1 MTNLIS
7 KHLNPNL
14 LNIPIEQ
21 VDAICAFTGQPISEG
36 VPLKQLIKKTFTDQE
51 IIRYPSDYASVD
63 IALIMERVIAGQK
76 GLTSLRNYSFYATE
90 KELKLLKR
98 EEILEL
104 LLHIP
109 KTPFQIGIT
118 FSHKK
123 HIAYRCVVNY
133 DKSNYI
139 ITTDKG
145 NVSFNKL
152 IAADIVLIMQRWYKI
167 LPGQETSKLQPTYFT
182 KKEISGEGIPKTSK
196 IKEYGIKCYFQENQF
211 LDKYRKTLLFELL
224 VHILNKTK

>member
-1 MTNLIS
+1 MNNLIS

-21 VDAICAFTGQPISEG
+21 VDTVCAFTGQHISEG
-36 VPLKQLIKKTFTDQE
+36 VPLKKLIKKTFTDQE
-51 IIRYPSDYASVD
+51 LIRYPSDYASVD
-63 IALIMERVIAGQK
+63 IALMMERVISGQK

-98 EEILEL
+98 DEILSL
-104 LLHIP
+104 LLEIP
-109 KTPFQIGIT
+109 KAPFQIAIT

-123 HIAYRCVVNY
+123 HIAYRCRINF
-133 DKSNYI
+133 DRTKFI

-145 NVSFNKL
+145 NVNFDKL
-152 IAADIVLIMQRWYKI
+152 IAADIVLILQRWYKI

-182 KKEISGEGIPKTSK
+182 KKEISGEVIPKTSK
-196 IKEYGIKCYFQENQF
+196 IKEYGIKYYFKENQF

-224 VHILNKTK
+224 VYILNKKS